1 MSEPTV
7 RVRAVVHG
15 RVQGVGFR
23 AFTVDEGARLGVR
36 GRVANRPDGTVEC
49 VVEGPRPDVATLV
62 RRLRQGPGFARVER
76 VEVVEEASAEPLP
89 LMTLEGWY

>member
-7 RVRAVVHG
+7 RVRAIVHG

-23 AFTVDEGARLGVR
+23 AFAVGVGARLGVR

-49 VVEGPRPDVATLV
+49 VAEGPRPAVETLV
-62 RRLRQGPGFARVER
+62 KRLREGPGMARVER
-76 VEVVEEASAEPLP
+76 VDTHEESGGEPLP
-89 LMTLEGWY
+89 LMQVGGWY

>member
-23 AFTVDEGARLGVR
+23 AFALEVGSRLGVN
-36 GRVANRPDGTVEC
+36 GRVANQPDGTVEC
-49 VVEGPRPDVATLV
+49 VAEGPRPAVDTLV
-62 RRLRQGPGFARVER
+62 SKLHEGPWGARVER
-76 VEVVEEASAEPLP
+76 VEVVHETAGEPLP
-89 LMTLEGWY
+89 PMRVGGWY